1 MRVVGVLIA
10 SLVFALPAAAVT
22 DRSVVAPANVTGL
35 AAEGGRVAFLSAGA
49 NGGCG
54 ALRTWSP
61 PGRTSSVIRLACGPR
76 TSTGRGVYGLSLSGG
91 PLWATYTGGN
101 MREHTVWRRGRRIEE
116 VRHDVDLPSPLLVGQ
131 HGAYAVGDQV
141 TVVSAAGRSTW
152 QLADRPLG
160 LAAGLPYTVARL
172 ASGPVVLVD
181 SSGQEASRFDY
192 ERGAARA
199 ARVFRS
205 RVAVLRAGAIDVYSS
220 ERDTL
225 RTWQVPTAASYGDD
239 YCGVVR
245 CSLAVLRL
253 ADLSGDL
260 VVYVRGRE
268 LHVLRVTDGTDVIVR
283 RPAVG
288 PVHAQLEAQGLS
300 YSAGKRVFFI
310 PRRAVDRR
318 LRSG

>member
-1 MRVVGVLIA
+1 MRVIGVLIA
-10 SLVFALPAAAVT
+10 SLVVALPAAAAT
-22 DRSVVAPANVTGL
+22 DRSVAAPANVTGL
-35 AAEGGRVAFLSAGA
+35 AAEGGRIAFLSAGA

-54 ALRTWSP
+54 ALRAWSP
-61 PGRTSSVIRLACGPR
+61 PARKSSVVRLACGPR
-76 TSTGRGVYGLSLSGG
+76 TSTGRGAYGLSLAGG
-91 PLWATYTGGN
+91 PVWATYTGGN
-101 MREHTVWRRGRRIEE
+101 IREHRVWRRGRRIAE
-116 VRHDVDLPSPLLVGQ
+116 VSHDVDLPSPLFVGQ

-141 TVVSAAGRSTW
+141 TVVNAMGRSTW
-152 QLADRPLG
+152 QLADRPVG
-160 LAAGLPYTVARL
+160 LAAGLPFTVARL

-181 SSGQEASRFDY
+181 SAGQETARYDY

-199 ARVFRS
+199 ARVFRT
-205 RVAVLRAGAIDVYSS
+205 RVAVLRAGAIDVYSG

-225 RTWQVPTAASYGDD
+225 RTWQLPGAASYGDD

-245 CSLAVLRL
+245 CPLAALRL

-283 RPAVG
+283 RPTVG
-288 PVHAQLEAQGLS
+288 PVHAQLEVQGLS
-300 YSAGKRVFFI
+300 YSAGRRVFFI
-310 PRRAVDRR
+310 PRAALNRR